1 MATLNATLE
10 VDYDLFVNKLRGE
23 VNRFLAEVCEIEP
36 SPPEWQ

>member
-23 VNRFLAEVCEIEP
+23 VDRFIEELRAIQ
-36 SPPEWQ
+36 PPPF